1 MDRGTFVKI
10 LGLVPISLALE
21 SKDVMP
27 RPKKIRR
34 KNSLKLSLSQWA
46 LHRAIFGNSKENYD
60 LWKSTLYKD
69 PDRLWQGSL
78 HPLEFPAKA
87 KELGFDTVEYV
98 NSLIFGRAEDQ
109 KFLNELN
116 LRCDDNGIKNQL
128 VMVDE
133 EGFIGHP
140 DKKER
145 DKAIENHKRWMEA
158 AQILACPYLRVN
170 AFSIGPAEEQ
180 MILAAEGLR
189 KLAEMGLEY
198 GLKILVENHG
208 GMSSNADWLVET
220 IVLADHQNLG
230 TVVDLDNF
238 TFSEDFIWGD
248 GQIFNRYIG
257 VQKLL
262 PFAHS
267 ISAKTHAFDIQGYE
281 TTIDYKRMMSLIT
294 QSEFNDYI
302 CVEYEGYDK
311 TEEEGILAT
320 KGLIEQTYWDNEHEK
335 TK

>member
-10 LGLVPISLALE
+10 LGLAPISLALD
-21 SKDVMP
+21 SKNVSP
-27 RPKKIRR
+27 RFKKNRR
-34 KNSLKLSLSQWA
+34 ENSLKLSLSQWA
-46 LHRAIFGNSKENYD
+46 LHRSIFGNSKENYE
-60 LWKSTLYKD
+60 LWKSTLYSD
-69 PDRLWQGSL
+69 PDSLWQGTL
-78 HPLEFPAKA
+78 HPLDFPAKA

-98 NSLIFGRAEDQ
+98 NSIIFGHAQDQ

-128 VMVDE
+128 IMVDE

-145 DKAIENHKRWMEA
+145 VKAIQNHKRWMETA
-158 AQILACPYLRVN
+158 KTLGCPYLRVN
-170 AFSIGPAEEQ
+170 AFSMGPAEEQ
-180 MILAAEGLR
+180 KKLAAEGLSQ
-189 KLAEMGLEY
+189 LAEMGLDY
-198 GLKILVENHG
+198 DLKILIENHG

-220 IVLADHQNLG
+220 IALADHQNLG
-230 TVVDLDNF
+230 TVVDFDNF

-248 GQIFNRYIG
+248 GQIYNRYIG

-281 TTIDYKRMMSLIT
+281 TSIDYERMMSLIK
-294 QSEFNDYI
+294 QSEFNDFI
-302 CVEYEGYDK
+302 CVEYEGFDM

-320 KGLIEQTYWDNEHEK
+320 KNLIEKSYWDNEHEN